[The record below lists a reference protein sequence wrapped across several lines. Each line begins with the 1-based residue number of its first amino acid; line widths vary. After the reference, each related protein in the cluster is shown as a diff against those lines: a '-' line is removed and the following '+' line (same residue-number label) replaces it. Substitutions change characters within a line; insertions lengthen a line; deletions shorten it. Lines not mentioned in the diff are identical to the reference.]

1 MGVAV
6 LTFRATRAAMAIVA
20 AGCESEANRH
30 LRSVVE
36 LHTHRKAIETDA
48 TGEEA
53 RAWLDRKRGRG
64 ITRRVQAAGTA
75 KGLYGELSADAHG
88 DPAGIYRRLMLVDGE
103 ARAVNWGPLEGS
115 SPDCSCTSS
124 RSTACCG
131 EGPRGLGRRRGA
143 PFSAA
148 AEGSRREGHGAQAA
162 GLRTRGGIGARGRSV
177 YRSAR
182 DDEEFLVDGDRDQ
195 RVAVAATSGSSSA
208 KREGAGSEATSCS
221 QALGDQLLSP
231 LAGSRYCSSSPRT
244 PARVWGRSSI
254 PHPSASA

>member
-1 MGVAV
+1 MRQFQGMIAEYERAQIAERTRRGKVHRARQGSQAV
-6 LTFRATRAAMAIVA
+6 LSGAPLGYRYVRK
-20 AGCESEANRH
+20 SE
-30 LRSVVE
+30 
-36 LHTHRKAIETDA
+36 HTDVRWGTSSENN
-48 TGEEA
+48 A
-53 RAWLDRKRGRG
+53 RAGRAE
-64 ITRRVQAAGTA
+64 RDELRARQFPWPPLRLARVCR
-75 KGLYGELSADAHG
+75 EHESVCVVV
-88 DPAGIYRRLMLVDGE
+88 P
-103 ARAVNWGPLEGS
+103 
-115 SPDCSCTSS
+115 
-124 RSTACCG
+124 
-131 EGPRGLGRRRGA
+131 
-143 PFSAA
+143 
-148 AEGSRREGHGAQAA
+148 EGSRRDGRGAQAA